1 MHIWKGVLHKYE
13 VDPEL
18 TNSYQIVVDEKNQ
31 KFKMEYMIGTQG
43 EDE

>member
-18 TNSYQIVVDEKNQ
+18 TYSYQIVVDEKNQ
-31 KFKMEYMIGTQG
+31 KFKMKYMIGTQG